1 MSDKQVVKSSSEL
14 EPTRAEGF
22 KRVVAKV
29 LSFFT
34 GDILTTSKMQKLY
47 KYMWI
52 VAGIYFASILAIL
65 VSLQLDINCAAL
77 QREVVLLEERAIR
90 TSEECSDHASH
101 SAILKKVKERGLNL
115 YDPKGVPTTIK

>member
-1 MSDKQVVKSSSEL
+1 MSGNK
-14 EPTRAEGF
+14 GF

-65 VSLQLDINCAAL
+65 VSLQLDINCATL

-101 SAILKKVKERGLNL
+101 SAILRKVKERGLNL

>member
-65 VSLQLDINCAAL
+65 VSLQLDINCATL

-90 TSEECSDHASH
+90 ISEECSAHSSH
-101 SAILKKVKERGLNL
+101 SAILKKVKERGVSL
-115 YDPKGVPTTIK
+115 YDSKDVPTTIK

>member
-65 VSLQLDINCAAL
+65 VSLQLDINCATL
-77 QREVVLLEERAIR
+77 QREVVFLEERDIR

-101 SAILKKVKERGLNL
+101 SAILRKVKERGLNY

>member
-1 MSDKQVVKSSSEL
+1 MSEREIVKGSKDL
-14 EPTRAEGF
+14 EPRRVEGLKRAI
-22 KRVVAKV
+22 AKV

-34 GDILTTSKMQKLY
+34 GDILTTSKMQQLY

-52 VAGIYFASILAIL
+52 VAGIYFASIIAIL

-90 TSEECSDHASH
+90 ISEECSAHSSH
-101 SAILKKVKERGLNL
+101 SAILKKVKERGVSLC
-115 YDPKGVPTTIK
+115 DSKDVPTTIK